1 MSELNSRPRP
11 NTQRE
16 GTQARPQARFQQ
28 RATVPNTRAQASPV
42 HTARV
47 QPQRVQT
54 AQVRPSQAQLI
65 AESRQPARLVLA
77 LVLLLVAFG
86 GVIAHDRNFWFGS
99 DESKDT
105 EFSRPAAAPQQ
116 PAELPQAPAIQARSL
131 PTTTAKKAVSV
142 AKNSSETTQV
152 KASSSTVVSSNRTAA
167 PLDVEVVAGD
177 SHRTVHPGN
186 VATKVELTNPGSKTP
201 KYTAQL
207 AAPTN
212 AAELERVNSLQP
224 TLGSGDGSYP
234 LLAQQMKVQGS
245 VVLQAFIGADGVIE
259 NLRVVSGPSILAS
272 AAQQAVREWRFKPY
286 MQNGQP
292 VETKATITVNFTIK
306 VADNTSVKTS

>member
-1 MSELNSRPRP
+1 MP
-11 NTQRE
+11 Q
-16 GTQARPQARFQQ
+16 GRPQARLQQ
-28 RATVPNTRAQASPV
+28 RAAA
-42 HTARV
+42 
-47 QPQRVQT
+47 
-54 AQVRPSQAQLI
+54 RPSQAQLI

-86 GVIAHDRNFWFGS
+86 GVIARDHQFWFGHDDS
-99 DESKDT
+99 QDA
-105 EFSRPAAAPQQ
+105 EFSRPVRAQQ
-116 PAELPQAPAIQARSL
+116 PAAQSAPAAAIEARTV
-131 PTTTAKKAVSV
+131 PTTTAKKPVAVV
-142 AKNSSETTQV
+142 KNSSEAAPT
-152 KASSSTVVSSNRTAA
+152 KASDQTKTSGSAVVATAGATNRTAA

-186 VATKVELTNPGSKTP
+186 VATKVELTNPGSSAP

-224 TLGSGDGSYP
+224 ALGSGDGSYP

-245 VVLQAFIGADGVIE
+245 VVLQAFIGSDGVIE
-259 NLRVVSGPSILAS
+259 NLRVVSGPAILAS

-286 MQNGQP
+286 MLNGQP

-306 VADNTSVKTS
+306 VADNSAVKAS